1 MKNDIL
7 VVGAGGH
14 CRTVL
19 SIISHY
25 RDLNV
30 VGIADRDKENVG
42 EKILDHEVKFSWQ
55 DFQTVYDEGVPY
67 AVISVGNNKERKNL
81 YCKLLEIGYKVKTL
95 VHPSALI
102 DDSANVGEGSTIC
115 MGVKIGPLVTI
126 GDNCIIYTGT
136 IIDHE
141 VSVDKDCFIAPGVC
155 VAGRVMINSGAFL
168 GIGSRIKEKVSIGTD
183 AVIGAGAVV
192 INDVSANYTVAGVP
206 ARKLL

>member
-42 EKILDHEVKFSWQ
+42 EKILDHEVKYSWE
-55 DFQTVYDEGVPY
+55 DFQDVYEEGVSY
-67 AVISVGNNKERKNL
+67 AAIAVGDNKERNNL
-81 YCKLLEIGYKVKTL
+81 FTQLEGMGFIMKTL
-95 VHPSALI
+95 IHPSASI
-102 DDSANVGEGSTIC
+102 DDTVTIGVGCTIC
-115 MGVKIGPLVTI
+115 MGVIIGPSVTI
-126 GDNCIIYTGT
+126 GDNCVIYTGA

-141 VSVDKDCFIAPGVC
+141 VAIDDDCFIAPGVC
-155 VAGRVMINSGAFL
+155 IAGRVLIGNGCFI
-168 GIGSRIKEKVSIGTD
+168 GIGSSIIENITIGTNAIVGAGS
-183 AVIGAGAVV
+183 AVIHDIPSNV
-192 INDVSANYTVAGVP
+192 TVAGIP
-206 ARKLL
+206 AKGLN